1 MMCVIMVI
9 AMMPAMAFAEEGEV
23 TADDQQIVN
32 PVVEDGNQQDPEE
45 PIEDLEIND
54 LAELKAFRDAVN
66 GGNDY
71 KGKIVTLAADI
82 DLANEEWTPIGQVTF
97 DRAGDGSYVVNSV
110 FKGTFDGQNH
120 TISNLKITDS
130 EANGVGLFGAATNAT
145 IKNININNVNIVA
158 DGTAAAIA
166 GYMIDYSYPSV
177 IDNCHVSGNISI
189 VADWAYVGGIAAY
202 GHANISNCS
211 VVADGT
217 GVLTSENRNAV
228 AGIMGWNYGFSVTGC
243 QVKNLDLTGW
253 ANIAGVEGYVPG
265 GHTISECDVDN
276 VNITK
281 TRVDGI
287 ATVGLAS
294 GGWSY
299 SASKAIT
306 IANNSFNN
314 ITLNGNYVYSSSA
327 NILYGGEYSAN
338 ASSNFVTENNTQES
352 ITNNLIEVVKDAAAF
367 KEKVEAGG
375 TVTLIND
382 ITLSETINITK
393 DVVIEGNGNTI
404 TSSASKAFV
413 IKDGATV
420 TVKDCTINA
429 STDGF
434 YLGVK
439 DVDGDS
445 AETAILNIN
454 SGATVNAGECCVV
467 VYAGTLNTAGTLTGN
482 TKLDDEDS
490 YAAVQGSGNLGKN
503 ATTVI
508 NVTGGSI
515 TNNTDLAIYQPQAG
529 QLNISGGTITGTT
542 AVYVKAG
549 SLNVTGGTLVATGT
563 KADYNTN
570 NDGGDSTGDTVVIEA
585 YKDSYNPMGTIELNG
600 GTFNSANA
608 EAVATYE
615 QSSEDNAPEKFVKG
629 GVFNTN
635 PLAYVADST
644 KVYLQNNT
652 YYVGTAPDF
661 SGNNNTWVKGN
672 DGIYTEAYVEPYYP
686 PVDPTPV
693 TPAPSTPK
701 DDVVTNET
709 TNTGAAGETV
719 VTPTTNANVSAS
731 TTTTT
736 TETGA
741 AKTETTVEQTTAD
754 KIVES
759 AVANKS
765 EEVVIDATTAPAPTT
780 GTTGTTT
787 PAAETTEAAVV
798 IPTQTIE
805 TIATET
811 DAAVTI
817 KTDVAEIK
825 LDNTAAAAIAEQAA
839 DDGTISIVAVKTDE
853 VVVEEETVTGETEKV
868 TEVHFELKVVC
879 SERGVIGDFQG
890 GTVTVTVPV
899 PEDMHTEEL
908 VAVYI
913 DAQGHYH
920 RVTGVKN
927 ANGTFTFTT
936 DHFSSYAVMT
946 AEEAEKAIAEQKA
959 KVESVKLKLRS
970 ANTKTSKGKKA
981 IKLTVSEVTD
991 TGIDFDGYVIYRS
1004 TKKTSG
1010 FKKIYTT
1017 KTGTYY
1023 NTSAKKGVK
1032 YYYKAKGFVTID
1044 GEKVYTDWSLKAIRT
1059 AK

>member
-1 MMCVIMVI
+1 MKKFLITMMCVVMVI
-9 AMMPAMAFAEEGEV
+9 AMMPAMAFAADEV
-23 TADDQQIVN
+23 PAGDVPADGDQENILLSDGDEKTELDRLRTAFADGGTYTLTES
-32 PVVEDGNQQDPEE
+32 VVIPAEEDGLTLPAGKTLVLN
-45 PIEDLEIND
+45 
-54 LAELKAFRDAVN
+54 LAGYTISQEKACTDSYQMIANN
-66 GGNDY
+66 GNLTITGN
-71 KGKIVTLAADI
+71 GKLSFTD
-82 DLANEEWTPIGQVTF
+82 TG
-97 DRAGDGSYVVNSV
+97 AGDPDVKWASYTIRNAGTLIVENGTVEHLGTQTYNGNNAIFHYSGSTTINSGTISAPYSRSLRV
-110 FKGTFDGQNH
+110 WQGNATINNGTFDGQVWVQAMSDCELTINDGSFKPATYGKDGSSIFVTNDTH
-120 TISNLKITDS
+120 NPTLSVTGGKFATKIGCSNASKLAGCITGGSFSESAVNGTNEALLANGYEFGNDGTVVTKAYTDAEALQEAFNAGGLVTLGKDFTGDSILRDTTLNVPAGKVVTLDLNGYNISGINTNKSTSKLINVSANGELNITGNGTISVS
-130 EANGVGLFGAATNAT
+130 ATNPDTDWDPEGFPTYASNTIANSGKLTVGRGVTIENQTAGGGASYAIDNYAGATLIVDGAT
-145 IKNININNVNIVA
+145 INQTGGDVAIRMNTASATAANNVTIN
-158 DGTAAAIA
+158 D
-166 GYMIDYSYPSV
+166 
-177 IDNCHVSGNISI
+177 GNISGKRAI
-189 VADWAYVGGIAAY
+189 WIHLAGSKSEVAPEV
-202 GHANISNCS
+202 N
-211 VVADGT
+211 
-217 GVLTSENRNAV
+217 LT
-228 AGIMGWNYGFSVTGC
+228 
-243 QVKNLDLTGW
+243 
-253 ANIAGVEGYVPG
+253 
-265 GHTISECDVDN
+265 
-276 VNITK
+276 
-281 TRVDGI
+281 
-287 ATVGLAS
+287 
-294 GGWSY
+294 
-299 SASKAIT
+299 
-306 IANNSFNN
+306 
-314 ITLNGNYVYSSSA
+314 
-327 NILYGGEYSAN
+327 
-338 ASSNFVTENNTQES
+338 
-352 ITNNLIEVVKDAAAF
+352 
-367 KEKVEAGG
+367 
-375 TVTLIND
+375 
-382 ITLSETINITK
+382 
-393 DVVIEGNGNTI
+393 
-404 TSSASKAFV
+404 
-413 IKDGATV
+413 IK
-420 TVKDCTINA
+420 K
-429 STDGF
+429 
-434 YLGVK
+434 
-439 DVDGDS
+439 
-445 AETAILNIN
+445 
-454 SGATVNAGECCVV
+454 
-467 VYAGTLNTAGTLTGN
+467 GTLTGSQRAVYAYTYGNSYEN
-482 TKLDDEDS
+482 TK
-490 YAAVQGSGNLGKN
+490 
-503 ATTVI
+503 I
-508 NVTGGSI
+508 
-515 TNNTDLAIYQPQAG
+515 
-529 QLNISGGTITGTT
+529 
-542 AVYVKAG
+542 
-549 SLNVTGGTLVATGT
+549 
-563 KADYNTN
+563 
-570 NDGGDSTGDTVVIEA
+570 
-585 YKDSYNPMGTIELNG
+585 TIEG
-600 GTFNSANA
+600 GTFNGDVAFTGYETAPTVTETVTVSGGTFTNIYSYGEMNPFITSGTFA
-608 EAVATYE
+608 E
-615 QSSEDNAPEKFVKG
+615 
-629 GVFNTN
+629 N
-635 PLAYVADST
+635 PKAYVKSGNVYKYNNGT
-644 KVYLQNNT
+644 YKVAATAPNNT
-652 YYVGTAPDF
+652 KDYVWSASP
-661 SGNNNTWVKGN
+661 NA
-672 DGIYTEAYVEPYYP
+672 DGIYTESYVAPYIP
-686 PVDPTPV
+686 PVDP

-719 VTPTTNANVSAS
+719 VAPTTNANVSAS
-731 TTTTT
+731 TTTTK
-736 TETGA
+736 TETGE
-741 AKTETTVEQTTAD
+741 AKTETKVEQTTAD

-805 TIATET
+805 TIAEQT

-839 DDGTISIVAVKTDE
+839 EDGTISIVAVKTDE
-853 VVVEEETVTGETEKV
+853 KVVEEETVTGETEKV